1 MYRYRVIRPFKRR
14 RRLQFILHLH
24 NFDLCHEVS
33 AHPIMALSRS
43 EIIQANPIGNR
54 LQDFRGSFLS
64 THPGWSPDTFDPD
77 TFDPAAQGKVK
88 AVDHFIL

>member
-1 MYRYRVIRPFKRR
+1 
-14 RRLQFILHLH
+14 
-24 NFDLCHEVS
+24 
-33 AHPIMALSRS
+33 MALSRS
-43 EIIQANPIGNR
+43 EIIQANPIGDR
-54 LQDFRGSFLS
+54 LKAFCASFLS